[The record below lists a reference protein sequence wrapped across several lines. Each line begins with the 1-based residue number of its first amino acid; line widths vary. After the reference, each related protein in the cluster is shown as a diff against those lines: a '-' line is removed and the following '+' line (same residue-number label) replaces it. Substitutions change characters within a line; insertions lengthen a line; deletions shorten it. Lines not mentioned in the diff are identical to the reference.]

1 MDTQNTLTTPGE
13 GPLYMQVR
21 KLLTQRISNG
31 AWPPGHLIPSE
42 IKLAQELGVSQG
54 TVRKAVDD
62 LVSNNVLVRHQG
74 KGTFVAI
81 HDTRRALFHFFPMV
95 GDDGQRV
102 LPDSRALSVRRLRA
116 KKSEAQAL
124 GLQAGARVIR
134 IERTRDL
141 NDQPTIVESIVLP
154 AASFPELGKSGSEPL
169 PNTLYELYE
178 ERYGI
183 TIHRAEE
190 QLRAVAASAR
200 DAKLLGIEPGAPL
213 LEITRLARTLNG
225 TPVELRVSRCLT
237 RAHHYQ
243 SSFV

>member
-1 MDTQNTLTTPGE
+1 MTTLTTPGG
-13 GPLYMQVR
+13 GPLYLQVR
-21 KLLTQRISNG
+21 KLLTQRISGG

-42 IKLAQELGVSQG
+42 LRLARELGVSQG

-62 LVSNNVLVRHQG
+62 LVGNNVLVRQQG
-74 KGTFVAI
+74 KGTFVAV

-102 LPDSRALSVRRLRA
+102 LPNSRVLSCRRLPAKQSEARALDLP
-116 KKSEAQAL
+116 
-124 GLQAGARVIR
+124 AGARVIR

-141 NDQPTIVESIVLP
+141 NNRPTIVESIVLP
-154 AASFPELGKSGSEPL
+154 AASFPELGKSRSERL

-190 QLRAVAASAR
+190 QLRAVAASAKV
-200 DAKLLGIEPGAPL
+200 AKLLGIEPGAPL
-213 LEITRLARTLNG
+213 LEITRLARTLDG
-225 TPVELRVSRCLT
+225 TPVELRISRCLT

-243 SSFV
+243 SNFV